1 MVKDGREECG
11 CDLLNQTVDS
21 QTVLDLVFHEFLAE
35 MQHLQEDDTVHGR
48 EDSEEGVE
56 IKVVASPE
64 VACMRGR
71 HGGTFQG
78 QDGDDGETVS
88 DGRVEGAFCGLVVDL
103 GALLCL

>member
-11 CDLLNQTVDS
+11 RDLLDQTVDS
-21 QTVLDLVFHEFLAE
+21 QTVLDLVLQKLLAE

-48 EDSEEGVE
+48 EDSEKGAE

-64 VACMRGR
+64 VTCMRGR

-78 QDGDDGETVS
+78 QDWDDGETVS
-88 DGRVEGAFCGLVVDL
+88 DGRVEGAFCVLLVDL
-103 GALLCL
+103 GVSLCL